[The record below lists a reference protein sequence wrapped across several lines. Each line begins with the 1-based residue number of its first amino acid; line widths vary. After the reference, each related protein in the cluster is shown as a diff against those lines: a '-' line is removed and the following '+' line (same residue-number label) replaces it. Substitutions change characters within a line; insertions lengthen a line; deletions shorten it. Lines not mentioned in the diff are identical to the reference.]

1 MKIAVIGAGI
11 FGAEISLKLALD
23 GHEVHLF
30 EKNSEILLGATSGSQ
45 NRLHMGLHYPRD
57 LATAIQ
63 SRNGYF
69 NFSNRFGNA
78 VRSNFP
84 SYYGVSSTDSKVS
97 VKEFEEFAKSANI
110 SLQEVDKKD
119 MCIPIN
125 NDLVDKIYRVEEG
138 VIDIDRLRVIVSS
151 ELTNS
156 NVTLNLNSEVISITR
171 NTKNQYLVKSEE
183 ATDAFPVVI
192 RATYGVDQILFDE
205 NSRNFEY
212 QQTLILSIEAE
223 IESFGFTIMDGD
235 FLTLL
240 PQGFTSNF
248 LIYAPSISTLSSV
261 VGTKPPAQWFSKG
274 DEDQKVSEAAERL
287 IARTRQYFPEIGE
300 INVLQKIRTIRS
312 IDPKGRST
320 DQRVSKVIESSKGF
334 FEVWSGKIDHSVD
347 VADEICSRVA
357 NYSVHD

>member
-11 FGAEISLKLALD
+11 FGTEISLKLALN

-30 EKNSEILLGATSGSQ
+30 EKNSEILFGATSGSQ

-57 LATAIQ
+57 LETAIQ
-63 SRNGYF
+63 SRIGYF

-78 VRSNFP
+78 VRSDFP
-84 SYYGVSSTDSKVS
+84 SYYGISSANSKVS
-97 VKEFEEFAKSANI
+97 VKEFEDFAKNASI
-110 SLQEVDKKD
+110 SLQEIDKENIN
-119 MCIPIN
+119 IPIN
-125 NDLVDKIYRVEEG
+125 GNLLDKIYGVEEG
-138 VIDIDRLRVIVSS
+138 VIDIDQLRIIVAS
-151 ELTNS
+151 ELKNS
-156 NVTLNLNSEVISITR
+156 SVILRLNSEVKQIMRCSR
-171 NTKNQYLVKSEE
+171 NQYLIKSREDM
-183 ATDAFPVVI
+183 DAFPVVI
-192 RATYGVDQILFDE
+192 RATYGVDEIIFDE

-223 IESFGFTIMDGD
+223 MESFGFTIMDGD

-248 LIYAPSISTLSSV
+248 LIYAPSISTLSSF
-261 VGTKPPAQWFSKG
+261 VGTKPPAHWFNKG
-274 DEDQKVSEAAERL
+274 DEDRRVNEAAERL

-300 INVLQKIRTIRS
+300 INVLEQIRTIRS
-312 IDPKGRST
+312 IDPKGRLT

-347 VADEICSRVA
+347 VADEICSRIA
-357 NYSVHD
+357 NYTVHD